1 MQSASKHGGHSGG
14 DRKLMQSVPIS
25 RPRGVTIAATVNIII
40 GVVGLGFAA
49 GFIAQDAVV
58 SPIID
63 PAIESALGDLARRN
77 LSADQA
83 SSPGFGIALG
93 ALLAPLAIAS
103 LFVARGLLKGRRW
116 AWNAALVLSIVSM
129 ASYAFTVAIIPSNG
143 GRTLSVIIGAVTIYY
158 LYRPHVKA
166 YLGKGASLDP

>member
-1 MQSASKHGGHSGG
+1 MQSATK
-14 DRKLMQSVPIS
+14 S

-49 GFIAQDAVV
+49 GFIAQDALV
-58 SPIID
+58 SPVIG
-63 PAIESALGDLARRN
+63 PAIESVFGDLPRQN

-83 SSPGFGIALG
+83 STPGFGIALG
-93 ALLAPLAIAS
+93 AILAPLAIAS
-103 LFVARGLLKGRRW
+103 LVVAHGLLRGRLW

-143 GRTLSVIIGAVTIYY
+143 GRMLGVITGAVIIYC

-166 YLGKGASLDP
+166 YLGKMR